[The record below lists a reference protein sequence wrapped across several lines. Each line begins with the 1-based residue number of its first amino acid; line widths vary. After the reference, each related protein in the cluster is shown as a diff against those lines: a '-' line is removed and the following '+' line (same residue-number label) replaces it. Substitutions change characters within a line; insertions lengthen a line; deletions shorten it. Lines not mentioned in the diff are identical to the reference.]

1 MEYIQTNSALLE
13 IDVVYHI
20 INPNDKENIS

>member
-20 INPNDKENIS
+20 VKHNDKENIS

>member
-20 INPNDKENIS
+20 VKYDDKKNIS